1 MTRRTLFGTL
11 WGIILILCAYILAAF
26 FNLPWNFSP
35 GLSIGMSVICGGLMG
50 LIIGSNEMAPSG
62 GAIAGGVIVG
72 LIFTLLGSFTA
83 DSRSFLLFFISGVA
97 VGALA
102 GSLCAVFVHMVS
114 FE

>member
-11 WGIILILCAYILAAF
+11 WGIILILCAYLLTAL

-35 GLSIGMSVICGGLMG
+35 GLSIGTAIISGGLMG

-62 GAIAGGVIVG
+62 GAIAGGLIVG

-97 VGALA
+97 AGAIA
-102 GSLCAVFVHMVS
+102 GALCAVFVHKVR